1 MRVFPIRKMI
11 SDRNNLIHSRII
23 FHIKE
28 PFCPPKPSM
37 PDCEVIPSTFYLDL
51 LRLHQVW
58 VGLYPSERIDW
69 PDPWQDCSLTDVIFL
84 CGSVGFSAHRFLLSS
99 VSPLLHR
106 LFSPE
111 LSDLQTRCSSET
123 SLASSA
129 FSEAN
134 DDTESLIKSENT
146 TPCHR
151 LVELHNT
158 SWK

>member
-1 MRVFPIRKMI
+1 MI

-37 PDCEVIPSTFYLDL
+37 PDCEVIPSTFSRDL
-51 LRLHQVW
+51 QRL
-58 VGLYPSERIDW
+58 Y
-69 PDPWQDCSLTDVIFL
+69 QDCSLTDVIFL
-84 CGSVGFSAHRFLLSS
+84 CGSVGFSAHRFLLAS
-99 VSPLLHR
+99 VSPLLLR

-111 LSDLQTRCSSET
+111 VSLDLQTRWSSET

-134 DDTESLIKSENT
+134 EDTESLIKSENT

-151 LVELHNT
+151 LVELHTT
-158 SWK
+158 SWR

>member
-1 MRVFPIRKMI
+1 
-11 SDRNNLIHSRII
+11 
-23 FHIKE
+23 
-28 PFCPPKPSM
+28 M
-37 PDCEVIPSTFYLDL
+37 PDCEVIPSTFSRDL
-51 LRLHQVW
+51 QRLH
-58 VGLYPSERIDW
+58 
-69 PDPWQDCSLTDVIFL
+69 QDCSLTDVIFL
-84 CGSVGFSAHRFLLSS
+84 CGSVGFSAHRFLLAS
-99 VSPLLHR
+99 VSPLLLR

-111 LSDLQTRCSSET
+111 VSLDLQTRWSSET

-151 LVELHNT
+151 LVELLNT

>member
-1 MRVFPIRKMI
+1 MEVFPLRKMI
-11 SDRNNLIHSRII
+11 SDRNNLIHTRII

-37 PDCEVIPSTFYLDL
+37 PECEVIPSTFYLDL
-51 LRLHQVW
+51 LRLHQD
-58 VGLYPSERIDW
+58 S
-69 PDPWQDCSLTDVIFL
+69 SLTDVIFL

-111 LSDLQTRCSSET
+111 LSLSLDLQTRSSSET

-134 DDTESLIKSENT
+134 EDTESLIKSENT

-151 LVELHNT
+151 LVEWDN
-158 SWK
+158 SAGK